1 MENKGYF
8 IIDGSHLFASI
19 FDLQRKLPEFKG
31 KKLDVSRFSEA
42 LIRKWSLNIRGIIR
56 CIIYVKKGERRVEE
70 FLHTGDISKP
80 GIKSHWRIK
89 ECGQSIPSIPDSELQ
104 KISQKY
110 RDHFLRAEKGVD
122 IQLACDSLLLASSNK
137 ASNFVFL
144 LNDRDYIPLLEA
156 LHGLGSNIYLTELSD
171 KIKMQKSLIELAD
184 MYLTLDGELD
194 AMFGITKQS
203 QSVPKQTL

>member
-19 FDLQRKLPEFKG
+19 FDLQRKLPKYKG
-31 KKLDVSRFSEA
+31 KKLDVSRFAEA
-42 LIRKWSLNIRGIIR
+42 LIRKWSLNIGVTIR
-56 CIIYVKKGERRVEE
+56 CIIYVKKGERRVQEL
-70 FLHTGDISKP
+70 LHTGNISMP

-89 ECGQSIPSIPDSELQ
+89 ECGQSIQSIPDTELQ

-122 IQLACDSLLLASSNK
+122 IQLACDSLLLASNSK

-144 LNDRDYIPLLEA
+144 LNDRDYIPLFES
-156 LHGLGSNIYLTELSD
+156 LHGLGSNIYLTELSE
-171 KIKMQKSLIELAD
+171 KIKIQKSLIELVD
-184 MYLTLDGELD
+184 MYLTLDEELD
-194 AMFGITKQS
+194 AMFGIAAEPQS
-203 QSVPKQTL
+203 APEQTL